1 MSSFLVRLISVS
13 LLLIQC
19 IECLS
24 NEHKRRLEIVS
35 TNRNGGHT
43 KAFHIN
49 AEGNPVVDQS
59 SSSATAKRRIQ
70 GLQQINSAIRS
81 TFLPSG
87 YPTRT
92 PPGYLQYSVWSWI
105 QDLSTQLRSVLATQR
120 VLEGV
125 GVGREG
131 ATAISALMNYLI
143 RDGCGM
149 AANLLFTS
157 GWSTRF
163 RTDIKRWRLFADTI
177 LDVGITCEVAAVLV
191 PQAFF
196 LPMISMGN
204 ICKSIC
210 GVAAGACGGAINLH
224 WAKGS
229 DISDINAKFGAQH
242 TCTGALGLVF
252 AAVFA
257 RSVNQTKPAVL
268 WSLYFLLTFLHVFAN
283 TRCMKLIAFD
293 SCNNTRLDIL
303 LSEFFS
309 RSRDDGAT
317 TSNELLLQNLSTPTE
332 VSRIESLFFG
342 VGDGHK
348 RLLTSV
354 LFRFGVDFEEYHQ
367 SSGGT
372 VPMRSDGKVEFNGE
386 KYIVTAGTTK
396 RNKKCIAVSFLSDA
410 SARDVTKAYFHA
422 MFLAVQI
429 QNGGGDT
436 SNSLSVVEDLWQS
449 FEALAT
455 NAGWDLDKTELRSE
469 GYELTLHQT
478 SHDDKILRKPVKGSQ
493 TNS

>member
-1 MSSFLVRLISVS
+1 MSSFLVRLIIVS

-19 IECLS
+19 TECLS
-24 NEHKRRLEIVS
+24 SDNKRRLDIVS

-43 KAFHIN
+43 KVFHLD
-49 AEGNPVVDQS
+49 ADGNPRVDPS

-70 GLQQINSAIRS
+70 GLQHISSVIRS

-92 PPGYLQYSVWSWI
+92 PSGYLQYSAWSWI

-131 ATAISALMNYLI
+131 ATAISALMNYLV

-157 GWSTRF
+157 GWSTCF

-196 LPMISMGN
+196 LPMISIGN

-252 AAVFA
+252 AALFA
-257 RSVNQTKPAVL
+257 RSVNQTKPTVL
-268 WSLYFLLTFLHVFAN
+268 WSLYFLLTFIHIFAN
-283 TRCMKLIAFD
+283 TRCMKLISFD
-293 SCNNTRLDIL
+293 YCNNTRLDIL
-303 LSEFFS
+303 LAEFFS
-309 RSRDDGAT
+309 KRRDGGDT
-317 TSNELLLQNLSTPTE
+317 NESLFQKLPTPTE
-332 VSRIESLFFG
+332 VSRTESLFFG
-342 VGDGHK
+342 VGDGH
-348 RLLTSV
+348 RGLLTSV
-354 LFRFGVDFEEYHQ
+354 PFRFGVDFEEFHQ
-367 SSGGT
+367 ASRGNLPMQSDGT
-372 VPMRSDGKVEFNGE
+372 VEFDSE
-386 KYIVTAGTTK
+386 KYIITAGMTK

-410 SARDVTKAYFHA
+410 SPRDVTKAYFHA
-422 MFLAVQI
+422 MCLAIQI
-429 QNGGGDT
+429 QKGDT
-436 SNSLSVVEDLWQS
+436 LHSLTDIQDLWNP

-455 NAGWDLDKTELRSE
+455 KAGWDLDKTELRSE
-469 GYELTLHQT
+469 GFELTLH
-478 SHDDKILRKPVKGSQ
+478 SNES
-493 TNS
+493 